1 MTHIGLHDKIF
12 LKIEFG
18 CDLYNKKG
26 GVYMSTWLQL
36 LLGISFGII
45 LFVAFW
51 FIENRLKRWN
61 TLCFIIFY
69 VAILLVSFLVSSQG
83 MFFGEILL
91 KNILIMG
98 FFETGTLFV
107 ALIATRFTFL
117 EYSVESKYFNVIF
130 IIYAVILTII
140 MAICL
145 GIGIPKF

>member
-1 MTHIGLHDKIF
+1 
-12 LKIEFG
+12 
-18 CDLYNKKG
+18 
-26 GVYMSTWLQL
+26 MSTWLQL

-61 TLCFIIFY
+61 TLCFMIFY

-91 KNILIMG
+91 KNILIMV

-130 IIYAVILTII
+130 IIYAAILTII